1 MKSLTLGKHCSSPL
15 TQSRQMPYVE
25 SLRNKLSSETKLGN
39 CSTFRVHDASTNT
52 GAFLVQCV
60 CLQHRDSSGLWGTV
74 TMVVAGKVSAL
85 LQGLRAMAAQR
96 YVCAQ
101 CKPDFPLSQYKLR
114 QYLSPYSLILLP
126 ISTIFIKHFFSFVT
140 YCATNYNILQPQI
153 ICREYEET
161 INQR

>member
-1 MKSLTLGKHCSSPL
+1 
-15 TQSRQMPYVE
+15 MPYVE
-25 SLRNKLSSETKLGN
+25 SLRNKLRSETKLGN
-39 CSTFRVHDASTNT
+39 CSTFRVHDASAST
-52 GAFLVQCV
+52 GVILGLVCASSTARAQAFGAQHNV
-60 CLQHRDSSGLWGTV
+60 CRREGRSLLYY
-74 TMVVAGKVSAL
+74 KVWEPWL
-85 LQGLRAMAAQR
+85 HKDMF
-96 YVCAQ
+96 CAQ
-101 CKPDFPLSQYKLR
+101 CKPHFPFSQYKLR